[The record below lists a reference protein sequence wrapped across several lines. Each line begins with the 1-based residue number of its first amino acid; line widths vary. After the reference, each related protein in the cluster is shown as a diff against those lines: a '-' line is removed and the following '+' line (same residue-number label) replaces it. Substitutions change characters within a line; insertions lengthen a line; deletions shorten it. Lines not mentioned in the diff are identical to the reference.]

1 MVKNNDKK
9 VVTEDNYK
17 QIVLKRMILVCWLL
31 LIICFIIKIFG
42 GNFFEFIGESKVIDY
57 IVNNK
62 WLLCIIQSIIYI
74 STTFITLL
82 IILENKHKKL
92 SLILSIIM
100 NIEKQI
106 IDLDI
111 IFYYISFIVE
121 FVSLIIIPIMLNRDK
136 ILYVIFINALII
148 LFQVISLFTKN
159 IGLISFPY
167 EDIVGFVY
175 MIDYYIMLTI
185 SLLYVIKGDFNSMKL
200 GIWFLSK
207 DTTQLEAYK
216 GLLKDKYEKKV
227 AKIDAKIKKINEKK

>member
-1 MVKNNDKK
+1 MFNKK
-9 VVTEDNYK
+9 VVTEENYK
-17 QIVLKRMILVCWLL
+17 QIVLKRMIILCWILL
-31 LIICFIIKIFG
+31 LICFVIKIFG

-100 NIEKQI
+100 NIGKQI
-106 IDLDI
+106 IGLDI

-121 FVSLIIIPIMLNRDK
+121 FVSLIIIPIILNRDK
-136 ILYVIFINALII
+136 ILYVIVINALII

>member
-167 EDIVGFVY
+167 
-175 MIDYYIMLTI
+175 
-185 SLLYVIKGDFNSMKL
+185 
-200 GIWFLSK
+200 
-207 DTTQLEAYK
+207 
-216 GLLKDKYEKKV
+216 
-227 AKIDAKIKKINEKK
+227 

>member
-9 VVTEDNYK
+9 VVTEENYK

-100 NIEKQI
+100 NIGKQI

>member
-9 VVTEDNYK
+9 VVTEENYK

-100 NIEKQI
+100 NIGKQI
-106 IDLDI
+106 IDLNI